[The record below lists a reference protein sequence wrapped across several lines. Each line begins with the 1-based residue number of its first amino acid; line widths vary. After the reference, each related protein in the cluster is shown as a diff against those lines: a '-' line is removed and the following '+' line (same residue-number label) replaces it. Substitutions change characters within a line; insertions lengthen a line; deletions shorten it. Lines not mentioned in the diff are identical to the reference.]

1 VRADPDFTAYVV
13 ARWAPAV
20 RVLVVLGVPPERADE
35 LAVETFARL
44 LPDWAR
50 MRREG
55 DVDVELGRVVL
66 DAWARQRGAAS
77 EPAERERTPV
87 AAGRVLTRELEE
99 QLAMLDRLAV
109 GLAGVDE
116 TTRLT
121 VVLRHLGE
129 LEVEQVGDV
138 LGEPP
143 AEVGRRLSAA
153 ALALDLVPLD
163 PACHAAAGA
172 IDVPPPPVDRVV
184 ATAAATRRRRWLVS
198 AGAAAALVLVVG
210 AAFVIT
216 RPDPP
221 PVRALDPLDVTEVE
235 NPVGAVWWLDGTLHL
250 AHGTAP
256 VPDVVQIADAG
267 FGIAYADSDGNV
279 VWLTDDGRRERIG
292 SLDTATA
299 LVAQGSAGRVAW
311 LEPGRGDLVV
321 WSAVAQDVVL
331 ARPRATDSQLI
342 GWDRDRL
349 YFHQEGR
356 DHSVD
361 FINLSGSEVTT
372 VDPPDNLP
380 TSQLVD
386 VASGAELRRQDGVLS
401 TTQPFFSV
409 SPPVSGLTGA
419 LSPDGNYVLTLDGSG
434 VPSAY
439 DARNGQRYPSWF
451 DPTWGPVAAAFTRD
465 DRVVWVAD
473 EHNGSYGLVDC
484 QVEERLVT
492 AFDPDAQR
500 CDRPLDVSGVP
511 VLADV
516 RPGLVP
522 DGS

>member
-1 VRADPDFTAYVV
+1 VRADPDYTAYVV

-20 RVLVVLGVPPERADE
+20 RVLVLLGVPPARAAD
-35 LAVETFARL
+35 LAVATFARL

-50 MRREG
+50 LRREG

-66 DAWARQRGAAS
+66 DAWARQRGS

-99 QLAMLDRLAV
+99 QLALLDRLSH

-121 VVLRHLGE
+121 VALRYLGE

-138 LGEPP
+138 LGESS
-143 AEVGRRLSAA
+143 AEVGRRLSEAA
-153 ALALDLVPLD
+153 RTLELTPLD

-198 AGAAAALVLVVG
+198 AGAVAVVVLVAG
-210 AAFVIT
+210 TAFVIT
-216 RPDPP
+216 RPEPP
-221 PVRALDPLDVTEVE
+221 SVRALDPLEISEVE

-250 AHGTAP
+250 AHGTAR
-256 VPDVVQIADAG
+256 VPDVAQIADAG
-267 FGIAYADSDGNV
+267 FGVAYADSDGDV
-279 VWLTDDGRRERIG
+279 VWLTDDGRRTRIG
-292 SLDTATA
+292 SIDSASA

-331 ARPRATDSQLI
+331 TRPRASDSELI

-349 YFHQEGR
+349 YFHQAGR
-356 DHSVD
+356 DHAVG
-361 FINLSGSEVTT
+361 FINVSASSVTT
-372 VDPPDNLP
+372 VDPPDNL
-380 TSQLVD
+380 TSSRLVD
-386 VASGAELRRQDGVLS
+386 VAAGAEMRTQDGVLS
-401 TTQPFFSV
+401 VTQPFFSV
-409 SPPVSGLTGA
+409 SPPVPGRTGA
-419 LSPDGNYVLTLDGSG
+419 LSPDGNYALTLNGIG
-434 VPSAY
+434 IPTAY
-439 DARNGQRYPSWF
+439 DARDGQRYPYWF
-451 DPTWGPVAAAFTRD
+451 DPTWAPVAATFTHD
-465 DRVVWVAD
+465 NRVVWVVD

-484 QVEERLVT
+484 QVQERLVV

-500 CDRPLDVSGVP
+500 CERPLDVGAVP
-511 VLADV
+511 LLADV
-516 RPGLVP
+516 EPGLAP
-522 DGS
+522 AGF

>member
-1 VRADPDFTAYVV
+1 MSADPDFVAYVV
-13 ARWAPAV
+13 ARWGPAV

-35 LAVETFARL
+35 LAVATFARL

-50 MRREG
+50 LRREG
-55 DVDVELGRVVL
+55 DVDVELGRVLL
-66 DAWARQRGAAS
+66 DAWARQRGTAS

-99 QLAMLDRLAV
+99 QLALLDRLAD

-143 AEVGRRLSAA
+143 AEVGRRLAEAA
-153 ALALDLVPLD
+153 HALDLVPLD

-184 ATAAATRRRRWLVS
+184 ATAAATRRRRWLVTT
-198 AGAAAALVLVVG
+198 GAVAVLVLVAG
-210 AAFVIT
+210 TAFVVT

-221 PVRALDPLDVTEVE
+221 PVRELDPVDITEVE

-250 AHGTAP
+250 AHGTAR

-267 FGIAYADSDGNV
+267 FGVAYADSDGDV
-279 VWLTDDGRRERIG
+279 VFLTDEGTRERIG
-292 SLDTATA
+292 SLEPGTAMI
-299 LVAQGSAGRVAW
+299 AQQQPGKVAW
-311 LEPGRGDLVV
+311 LEPRGGDLVV
-321 WSAVAQDVVL
+321 WSVLTKSIVGRL
-331 ARPRATDSQLI
+331 ARSGDTRLI
-342 GWDRDRL
+342 GWDRDVL
-349 YFHQEGR
+349 YFR
-356 DHSVD
+356 DDDSDQAMAFTNARD
-361 FINLSGSEVTT
+361 FVVRPVEA
-372 VDPPDNLP
+372 PDSLP

-401 TTQPFFSV
+401 TTQPFFNV
-409 SPPVSGLTGA
+409 SPPVSGVTGA
-419 LSPDGNYVLTLDGSG
+419 LSTDGNFVLTLNRGG
-434 VPSAY
+434 TPTAY
-439 DARNGQRYPSWF
+439 DARNGQRYPYWF
-451 DPTWGPVAAAFTRD
+451 DPTWGAVAATFTHD
-465 DRVVWVAD
+465 NRVVWVVD
-473 EHNGSYGLVDC
+473 ERNGSYGLVDC
-484 QVEERLVT
+484 QVDERLLI
-492 AFDPDAQR
+492 AIDPDAQY
-500 CDRPLDVSGVP
+500 CERPIDVGAKP

-516 RPGLVP
+516 QPGLVP